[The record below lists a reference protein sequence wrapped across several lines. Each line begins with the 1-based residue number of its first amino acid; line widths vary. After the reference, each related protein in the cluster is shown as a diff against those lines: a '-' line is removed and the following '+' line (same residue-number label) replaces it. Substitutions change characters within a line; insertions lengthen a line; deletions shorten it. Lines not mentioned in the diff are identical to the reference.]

1 MKRSDILIT
10 HSDHQRLR
18 ELLVRL
24 RSNGRG
30 RIEHIASLNHHLRNA
45 CLVNP
50 RNVPRNVI
58 TMNSRVVLRDLD
70 SLKLLLCTLADPHD
84 VSLFG
89 DRLSVAA
96 PPGIALLGKRVGQIV
111 HWTLGNK
118 VRRLRVERILYQP
131 EAAGDFHL

>member
-1 MKRSDILIT
+1 
-10 HSDHQRLR
+10 
-18 ELLVRL
+18 LLVRL
-24 RSNGRG
+24 GSNGRG
-30 RIEHIASLNHHLRNA
+30 RIEHIAALNHHLRSA
-45 CLVNP
+45 ALVNP
-50 RNVPRNVI
+50 KDVPRNVI

-70 SLKLLLCTLADPHD
+70 SRKRLHCTLADPHD

-96 PPGIALLGKRVGQIV
+96 PPGIALLGKHVGQIV
-111 HWTLGNK
+111 QWTLGNK